1 MSNEE
6 LPPEAVAKLLRL
18 ARLSASPEEQ
28 QKLSAE
34 LGKII
39 GYVRAL
45 QEVDTTGVEPTA
57 HVLMDR
63 LAQRDDEEV
72 PGLDRAEVLA
82 QAPRHDDEGFRVP
95 TFVEE

>member
-6 LPPEAVAKLLRL
+6 LPPEAVARLLRL

-28 QKLSAE
+28 RRMSGE

-39 GYVRAL
+39 GHIRSL
-45 QEVDTTGVEPTA
+45 QEVDTSGVEPTA
-57 HVLMDR
+57 HVLLDR
-63 LAQRDDEEV
+63 LAQREDEAAA
-72 PGLDRAEVLA
+72 GLDRAEVLA
-82 QAPRHDDEGFRVP
+82 QAPRHDDDGFRVP